1 MEENQISARMADQL
15 LYLPP
20 AQQRAELER
29 RLSALTEREER
40 SRTAA
45 EAIRS
50 YLNTHD
56 RIDLQ
61 DLEGRIRQ
69 ALATTV

>member
-29 RLSALTEREER
+29 RLSALTEREAR

-50 YLNTHD
+50 YLDTHAHVNLE
-56 RIDLQ
+56 DLR
-61 DLEGRIRQ
+61 LELGE
-69 ALATTV
+69 ALASRV

>member
-69 ALATTV
+69 ALATAL